1 MDVAAIGF
9 DLDETLAGIA
19 RPRSRVLADATDR
32 AGAPPIS
39 REAYLEAHAEHSGED
54 TREPVFA
61 ALLDETETSVSAA
74 ELAAAYHEA
83 VVEALT
89 PVDGVETLLA
99 NLRGKYRVGL
109 LTDGPV
115 EAQRGKLDR
124 LDWSEEFHATVITGA
139 LPAPKP
145 DPRAFNALTEALD
158 VAAERTVYIG
168 DHPGNDIQGA
178 RDAGMTSVQVVY
190 DGGPDPH
197 PAARATVPRTR
208 LATELPALLGRLA
221 AE

>member
-1 MDVAAIGF
+1 MDVAAVGF

-19 RPRSRVLADATDR
+19 RPRARVLADATDR
-32 AGAPPIS
+32 TDAPAIS
-39 REAYLEAHAEHSGED
+39 REAYLEAHAEHSGAD

-61 ALLDETETSVSAA
+61 ALLDDAETGVSAA

-83 VVEALT
+83 VVEALV
-89 PVDGVETLLA
+89 PVDGVEALLA
-99 NLRGKYRVGL
+99 DLRAEYRVGL

-124 LDWSEEFHATVITGA
+124 LDWGGEFHATVVTGA

-145 DPRAFNALTEALD
+145 DPRAFAALTEELGVD
-158 VAAERTVYIG
+158 PERTVYVG
-168 DHPGNDIQGA
+168 DHPENDIEGA
-178 RDAGMTSVQVVY
+178 RGTGMTPVQVLY

-197 PAARATVPRTR
+197 PDAAATVERTR
-208 LATELPALLGRLA
+208 LTAELPAFLERLA